1 MKNLWFFSITK
12 KAKREK
18 AIVDIAERYHSAKKK
33 PDVVA
38 FDGWIDSDVIERL
51 IALGVPAQPMR
62 MMRADE

>member
-1 MKNLWFFSITK
+1 MKNLLFFSITK

-38 FDGWIDSDVIERL
+38 FD
-51 IALGVPAQPMR
+51 
-62 MMRADE
+62 

>member
-1 MKNLWFFSITK
+1 MKNSWFFSITK

-18 AIVDIAERYHSAKKK
+18 AIVEIAERYHAARNK

-38 FDGWIDSDVIERL
+38 FDGWLDSDVIDRL

-62 MMRADE
+62 MMRAGD